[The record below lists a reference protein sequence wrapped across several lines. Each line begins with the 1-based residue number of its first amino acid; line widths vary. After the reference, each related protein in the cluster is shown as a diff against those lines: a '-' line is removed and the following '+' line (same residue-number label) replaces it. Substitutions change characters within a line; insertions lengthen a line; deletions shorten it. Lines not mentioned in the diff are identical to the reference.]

1 MSVTSCTLTG
11 MDDDSLATV
20 IPFPR
25 DRVPARSSAPEKSVE
40 EHRRSEDYWAL
51 VQRLREERRR
61 LATGSG

>member
-1 MSVTSCTLTG
+1 

-25 DRVPARSSAPEKSVE
+25 DRVPARRSVPDRSVE
-40 EHRRSEDYWAL
+40 ERRTPEDYWAL